1 MIMKLYEI
9 PEQYRQALES
19 IDVDEETGEIV
30 NADALNQFEM
40 DAKEKIENAALFV
53 RELERES
60 QAISEEA
67 ERMRNRAK
75 AVERKAER
83 IKSLI
88 LTALQPFDG
97 RVKTQRI
104 TVYERHTDVVKIVE
118 GSTLPDAYVTKKV
131 TLSPNKTELKRA
143 IKAGATIDGVT
154 LEDSVSVVMR

>member
-9 PEQYRQALES
+9 PEQYRLALEG
-19 IDVDEETGEIV
+19 IEVDEETGEIL
-30 NADALNQFEM
+30 NADAIDQFEM

-67 ERMRNRAK
+67 DRMRNRAK

-83 IKSLI
+83 VKNLI
-88 LTALQPFDG
+88 LTALQPFNG
-97 RVKTQRI
+97 KVKTQRI
-104 TVYERHTDVVKIVE
+104 TVYERHTDVVKIAD
-118 GSTLPDAYVTKKV
+118 GSMLPDAYVTKKV
-131 TLSPNKTELKRA
+131 TVSRNKTELKRA

-154 LEDSVSVVMR
+154 LVDSVSVVMR